1 MNFRRFIATT
11 MFLSLVWSIVLTTS
25 SVDGATTDSSTI
37 VSFNSDRWVCSDNK
51 APVRKQHLGRDS
63 LYLASDSYCYV
74 KDAVFEDGTIEV
86 DMAAPT
92 TRSFMGIDFR
102 FESPDDHESVYL
114 RPHKSGLDDAT
125 QYMPVLNGGSTWQI
139 FSGEGFTAPIVIP
152 KEQWF
157 RVKLEISG
165 STGKLFVNNL
175 EKPALVI
182 NDLKRGR
189 SKGSVGLW
197 GGITGGHFTNFSYA
211 AKNATENNPNKA
223 SAIDPRM
230 IANWELSDA
239 FSATDV
245 NPDVLPGGMKTMK
258 WQKVRAESPGM
269 VVINRYRRSADVL
282 PPYVFDA
289 SKRLEIIKEKKVVF
303 ARTII
308 HSDYA
313 QIKRLS
319 FGYSDEVTVHL
330 NRQPLFTGKSAFR
343 FRDPGFLGIM
353 DVEDDAVFLPLKKGP
368 NELVLAVSEFF
379 GGWGLICRLDDLR
392 GLRLP

>member
-1 MNFRRFIATT
+1 MNFRRVVATI
-11 MFLSLVWSIVLTTS
+11 MFLSLVWSIGL
-25 SVDGATTDSSTI
+25 AILPTDSSTI
-37 VSFNSDRWVCSDNK
+37 VSFNSDRWVCSGKN
-51 APVRKQHLGRDS
+51 PVKKQHLGRDS
-63 LYLASDSYCYV
+63 LYLANDTYCYV

-139 FSGEGFTAPIVIP
+139 FSGEGFTAPIDIP

-157 RVKLEISG
+157 HVKLEVSG
-165 STGKLFVNNL
+165 STGKLFVNNS
-175 EKPALVI
+175 EKPALII

-189 SKGSVGLW
+189 SKGAVGLW
-197 GGITGGHFTNFSYA
+197 AGITGGHFANFSYTS
-211 AKNATENNPNKA
+211 KNATEASNPIKA
-223 SAIDPRM
+223 AAIDPRI

-258 WQKVRAESPGM
+258 WQKVSVESPGM
-269 VVINRYRRSADVL
+269 IVINRYRRSSDVL

-289 SKRLEIIKEKKVVF
+289 SKRLENIKEKKVVF
-303 ARTII
+303 AKTII
-308 HSDYA
+308 HSDYP
-313 QIKRLS
+313 QIKKLS

-392 GLRLP
+392 GLRLH

>member
-1 MNFRRFIATT
+1 MNLIRVVATT
-11 MFLSLVWSIVLTTS
+11 IILSLVWSTGLP
-25 SVDGATTDSSTI
+25 ADSPNT
-37 VSFNSDRWVCSDNK
+37 VSFDSDRWVCSGK
-51 APVRKQHLGRDS
+51 APVKKQHLGRDS
-63 LYLASDSYCYV
+63 LYLANGSRCRV

-86 DMAAPT
+86 DMAAPA

-102 FESPDDHESVYL
+102 LESPDDHESVYL

-125 QYMPVLNGGSTWQI
+125 QYMPVFKGGSTWQI
-139 FSGEGFTAPIVIP
+139 FSGEGFTAAIDIP

-157 RVKLEISG
+157 HVKLEISG
-165 STGKLFVNNL
+165 STGKLFVNNP
-175 EKPALVI
+175 EKPVLII

-189 SKGSVGLW
+189 SKGPVGLW
-197 GGITGGHFTNFSYA
+197 GGVTGGHFANFSYTS
-211 AKNATENNPNKA
+211 KNAMDASNSNKA
-223 SAIDPRM
+223 AALDPRM
-230 IANWELSDA
+230 IANWELSDD
-239 FSATDV
+239 FSVTDI
-245 NPDVLPGGMKTMK
+245 NPDVLPDAKGMK
-258 WQKVRAESPGM
+258 WEKVSVESPGM
-269 VVINRYRRSADVL
+269 LVINRYRRSSDVL
-282 PPYVFDA
+282 PPYVSDA

-313 QIKRLS
+313 QIKKLS

-330 NRQPLFTGKSAFR
+330 NGQPLFNGKSAFR

-379 GGWGLICRLDDLR
+379 GGWGMICRLDDLR
-392 GLRLP
+392 GVKLN

>member
-1 MNFRRFIATT
+1 MNSRRVIATII
-11 MFLSLVWSIVLTTS
+11 FSCLLGSIGLTIS
-25 SVDGATTDSSTI
+25 SVDGATTDSSNI
-37 VSFNSDRWVCSDNK
+37 VSFNSDRWVCSEK
-51 APVRKQHLGRDS
+51 AVRKQHLGRDS
-63 LYLASDSYCYV
+63 LYLANDSRCHI

-92 TRSFMGIDFR
+92 TRSFMGIEFR
-102 FESPDDHESVYL
+102 IESPDDHETVYL

-125 QYMPVLNGGSTWQI
+125 QYMPVFKGGSTWQI
-139 FSGEGFTAPIVIP
+139 FSGEGFTAPIEIP

-175 EKPALVI
+175 EKPALII

-189 SKGSVGLW
+189 HSKGPVGLW
-197 GGITGGHFTNFSYA
+197 AGVTGGHFANFSYTS
-211 AKNATENNPNKA
+211 KNATEASNNNKA
-223 SAIDPRM
+223 AAIDPR
-230 IANWELSDA
+230 IITNWELSDA
-239 FSATDV
+239 FSATDI
-245 NPDVLPGGMKTMK
+245 NPDVLPAVNGMK
-258 WQKVRAESPGM
+258 WEKVTVESPGM
-269 VVINRYRRSADVL
+269 VVINRYRRSSDVL
-282 PPYVFDA
+282 PPYLFDA

-303 ARTII
+303 ARTVI

-313 QIKRLS
+313 QTKKLS

-330 NRQPLFTGKSAFR
+330 NRQALFTGKSAFR

-392 GLRLP
+392 GLSLR